1 MCVCDEGIRLDSS
14 TKGEIPVSSTGVEPW
29 ERLGWLGAMAIDG
42 PPSLPF
48 VVSVDTSAEV
58 SVGMTAELSGIQ
70 ARLPST
76 TDAFVSVEHVCLYRR
91 VSTRVRF
98 GVWSPDGRSTPVPPS
113 LVADP

>member
-1 MCVCDEGIRLDSS
+1 MTGAGARQKGCQRGLPATLKPCAVPVGSKHEHPDTDSV
-14 TKGEIPVSSTGVEPW
+14 P
-29 ERLGWLGAMAIDG
+29 
-42 PPSLPF
+42 
-48 VVSVDTSAEV
+48 VDTSAEV